1 MLFLENHQTMPEL
14 RNTRAMLAVREAL
27 NALGGKWKLQ
37 IVLALTFKNMRF
49 REMQRYIAGITAKML
64 SKDLKELEI
73 DQLVKR
79 AVHGTTPISVEY
91 SLTTYGKTLKKVIA
105 ELELWGRKHHNRVI
119 GKGK

>member
-1 MLFLENHQTMPEL
+1 
-14 RNTRAMLAVREAL
+14 MLAVREAL